1 MQKLF
6 QATLVVFLAAVSIA
20 ALAMIISVVV
30 SMLSPQMV
38 AESNGITAVAIGVTT
53 RQIGF
58 MIVAASLVIAGLYLF
73 VRRRRFRR

>member
-20 ALAMIISVVV
+20 ALAMIISVIV

-38 AESNGITAVAIGVTT
+38 AESNGITAVAIGVST
-53 RQIGF
+53 RQLGF

>member
-20 ALAMIISVVV
+20 VLAMIISVIM

-38 AESNGITAVAIGVTT
+38 AESNGITVIAIGVSTK
-53 RQIGF
+53 QIGF
-58 MIVAASLVIAGLYLF
+58 MIVAASLVIAGLFLF

>member
-20 ALAMIISVVV
+20 VLAMIISVIM

-38 AESNGITAVAIGVTT
+38 AESNGITVIAIGVST